1 MTALHPTTPPDV
13 ELPRTPPR
21 TIDEA
26 LAAIEGLGGW
36 LTEGQ
41 ARLLWDH
48 ARGVPAGGR
57 IVEIGSFQGRSTIIL
72 AAAAPES
79 VEVIAI
85 DPHAGN
91 DRGPQEVRERLE
103 AESEMDHQL
112 FLENLERNGLRDR
125 VRYVRRPSNEALY
138 EIDGEVSL
146 LYIDGAHRY
155 RPARDDM
162 LLWGAR
168 VPLGGVLLLHD
179 AFNAVGV
186 TVAQAIVLA
195 MGRRYR
201 YEGRSNTLAVYRR
214 IEVHGSERARHAVHH
229 LREVPYTI
237 YNQVLKVMIVSGL
250 KRYTRYLGH
259 PSGEWPY

>member
-1 MTALHPTTPPDV
+1 MSAVADDHETGTV
-13 ELPRTPPR
+13 EQPTPPR
-21 TIDEA
+21 TVEEA
-26 LAAIEGLGGW
+26 LVAIRDLGGW
-36 LTEGQ
+36 LTDDQ
-41 ARLLWDH
+41 ARLLWEH

-72 AAAAPES
+72 AAAAPPG
-79 VEVIAI
+79 VDVIAI

-91 DRGPQEVRERLE
+91 DRGPQEVRELLR
-103 AESEMDHQL
+103 AESEQDSKL
-112 FLENLERNGLRDR
+112 FLDNLERTGLRDR
-125 VRYVRRPSNEALY
+125 VRYVRKFSNEALY
-138 EIDGEVSL
+138 DLDGEVSL

-162 LLWGAR
+162 LLWGSR
-168 VPLGGVLLLHD
+168 VPLGGVLLVHD

-186 TVAQAIVLA
+186 TLAQAVVLA
-195 MGRRYR
+195 LGRRYR
-201 YEGRSNTLAVYRR
+201 YERRSNTLAVYRR
-214 IEVHGSERARHAVHH
+214 IEMHGRERARHALLH

-237 YNQVLKVMIVSGL
+237 YNQILKVMIIAGL